1 MCPEQ
6 DGRLMTEPMR
16 RTDELTMSGHRI
28 PFVYNDTPEMGKKKN
43 NPTAMLLYRPI
54 STKICKL

>member
-28 PFVYNDTPEMGKKKN
+28 PFVYNDTPEMEKKKKQSN
-43 NPTAMLLYRPI
+43 RNVTLQANLN
-54 STKICKL
+54 